1 MGNLL
6 LLLFELCCMCD
17 MEASSINS
25 KFIFKVVS
33 IGVMFIIKNLNWYD
47 MFNYVKKVEQ
57 GRFF

>member
-1 MGNLL
+1 
-6 LLLFELCCMCD
+6 MCD